1 MGAERV
7 GMARALSAPHIP
19 IAMGAQWRRALNAP
33 GVLAGGAVVAGLF
46 GGALAISVGIT
57 LPLALLIGIV
67 GCVAILLDARVGLY
81 AAVAVIALLPYATL
95 PVKVGLTFTLLEAAI
110 LLTIA
115 VWVLRLGFDRSEL
128 IVTTPAFLPLGFF
141 VVATLVAFLVGAGR
155 NTTTQTAHDY
165 FKLLL
170 GVGMIVLV
178 VNLLRERR
186 DVGRF
191 TTAIVAAGAVAGA
204 LAIILQRL
212 PVSLATRL
220 LLRLSVLGYPTSRV
234 VRYIEDN
241 PALARRATGTGVDPN
256 AFAGFLMLILVLAVG
271 QAVAGR
277 PLVSR
282 RLCIVTVPIVGL
294 ALLLTESRA
303 AWLGAAVG
311 IVLLAVS
318 RYRRLIAPLIAL
330 SIAAAAFGVGAG
342 YLSRLTGGLRG
353 QDAATQLRYR
363 EFANALQLIRDYPIF
378 GVGFGD
384 APSINLQ
391 TGVSSVY
398 LTVAERAG
406 LVGLALFLVVLV
418 SLVTRLIRGA
428 LRANADDPFGE
439 LTLAIAAALVAAC
452 IAATLDH
459 YFFNLGFPHMAAIF
473 WTVAGLGE
481 VALRLTGLPS
491 PAAPVLDRDAR
502 IVARYIRKPSGQ
514 A

>member
-1 MGAERV
+1 MAGAV
-7 GMARALSAPHIP
+7 FAPHIP
-19 IAMGAQWRRALNAP
+19 EAMSVRWRRWLRLP
-33 GVLAGGAVVAGLF
+33 GVLASGAVGAGLL
-46 GGALAISVGIT
+46 GGVLAIETGPI
-57 LPLALLIGIV
+57 LPLAFLVAVAGGI
-67 GCVAILLDARVGLY
+67 AILLDARVGLY

-115 VWVLRLGFDRSEL
+115 VWALRLGFDRSEL

-141 VVATLVAFLVGAGR
+141 VIATVVAFLIGAGR

-165 FKLLL
+165 LKLLL
-170 GVGMIVLV
+170 GLGMIVLV

-186 DVGRF
+186 DVARF
-191 TTAIVAAGAVAGA
+191 TAAVIAGGAVAGT

-212 PVSLATRL
+212 PVALTTRL
-220 LLRLSVLGYPTSRV
+220 LSRLSVVGYPTSRV

-271 QAVAGR
+271 QAIASQ
-277 PLVSR
+277 PLVARKLS
-282 RLCIVTVPIVGL
+282 IVTVPLTGVP
-294 ALLLTESRA
+294 LLLTQSRA

-311 IVLLAVS
+311 VGMLALL
-318 RYRRLIAPLIAL
+318 RYRRLIVPLVVLGIAV
-330 SIAAAAFGVGAG
+330 AAFGVGAG

-363 EFANALQLIRDYPIF
+363 EFANALQLIRDYPVF

-406 LVGLALFLVVLV
+406 LIGLAFFLLVLV
-418 SLVTRLIRGA
+418 SLVSRLLRGA
-428 LRANADDPFGE
+428 LRAAADDAFGE
-439 LTLAIAAALVAAC
+439 LTLAIAAAIVAAC
-452 IAATLDH
+452 VAATLDH

-473 WTVAGLGE
+473 WTFAGLGE
-481 VALRLTGLPS
+481 VALRLIGRPHPVMVDLAQGAQF
-491 PAAPVLDRDAR
+491 AAR
-502 IVARYIRKPSGQ
+502 
-514 A
+514 